1 MIKAFIR
8 RFVLDV
14 SESRKFSITV
24 RDEAAIDA
32 MLVCNHQLLWLVILC
47 VAAIGVVIYISAWA
61 STLLVQ
67 L

>member
-32 MLVCNHQLLWLVILC
+32 MLMCNHHLMWLAIHSM
-47 VAAIGVVIYISAWA
+47 AAIEGGVYISAWA